1 METILMLERLHIQPE
16 FVASDFSTDASEW
29 WAETTDPKA
38 EIGEICVA
46 HFDRDE
52 IWRMKLTG
60 LVVTGEGSI
69 GYIPRDRVVETM
81 GWPAV
86 LRIERVAGEEC
97 KAKMDGAWPPM
108 VEEY

>member
-1 METILMLERLHIQPE
+1 MLERLHIQPE

-52 IWRMKLTG
+52 IWRMTLTG
-60 LVVTGEGSI
+60 LVVTGEGSR
-69 GYIPRDRVVETM
+69 GYIGRDRAIEIM
-81 GWPAV
+81 GWAEV
-86 LRIERVAGEEC
+86 ERLEGLAAAEYANEM
-97 KAKMDGAWPPM
+97 AEAWPQM